1 MKTVIP
7 KASLTRGMAPDEW
20 LQPLFSQSI
29 AAYFD
34 AEAVLDP
41 AQSKTPPEI
50 HQYHLGQALFMD
62 SKFEAQ
68 RFRRDMAMMARH
80 DDTDHLSLQYFVRGS
95 NKVVNGAAEYIEQ
108 PGNIYAVNLAYK
120 IDAISEN
127 SEVLLLVLPRELV
140 RREIP
145 QLTDALG
152 GIFAQDS
159 ASAQI
164 FSHHMMALKHSL
176 ARATAEETPSII
188 QGTLGLLGALVQGGD
203 ITASAAQQATLRTM
217 CSFIDRHLRGPDLGV
232 ESLCKQFRCSRATL
246 YRLFKPLGGVR
257 EHIQRRRLMACF
269 KAIAMQSH
277 RRIFDIALDY
287 GFVSPSH
294 FSNLFRDY
302 FGMTPREAREAGN
315 QPPQVVTRIELVKAP
330 VGVTAREDAETM
342 WQWGRTLAR
351 TGSLATGDVD

>member
-1 MKTVIP
+1 MTMKIP
-7 KASLTRGMAPDEW
+7 KASIAPGLAPDEL
-20 LQPLFSQSI
+20 LQPLFSQAI

-34 AEAVLDP
+34 AQPVLDP
-41 AQSKTPPEI
+41 AQSKAPPEI

-80 DDTDHLSLQYFVRGS
+80 DDTDHLSLQYFVRGR
-95 NKVVNGAAEYIEQ
+95 NRVVNGAAEYVEQ
-108 PGNIYAVNLAYK
+108 PGNIFAVNLAYK
-120 IDAISEN
+120 IDAISED

-145 QLTDALG
+145 QLTDAMG
-152 GIFAQDS
+152 GIFADGS
-159 ASAQI
+159 ASAQV
-164 FSHHMMALKHSL
+164 FCHHMMALKHNL
-176 ARATAEETPSII
+176 GRATVEETAAIT

-203 ITASAAQQATLRTM
+203 VTASAAQQATLRTM
-217 CSFIDRHLRGPDLGV
+217 CSFIDKHLRDPGLGV
-232 ESLCKQFRCSRATL
+232 DNLCRQFRCSRATL

-269 KAIAMQSH
+269 RAIATQGH
-277 RRIFDIALDY
+277 RRIFDIALDF

-302 FGMTPREAREAGN
+302 FGMTPREARDAGN
-315 QPPQVVTRIELVKAP
+315 QSPQKVTRIDLVTTPAGSS
-330 VGVTAREDAETM
+330 VQDDAELM
-342 WQWGRTLAR
+342 WRWGQTLAR
-351 TGSLATGDVD
+351 TGVLTPD

>member
-1 MKTVIP
+1 MAPLVP
-7 KASLTRGMAPDEW
+7 KASLVRGMAPDEL
-20 LQPLFSQSI
+20 LQPLFSQAI
-29 AAYFD
+29 GAYFD
-34 AEAVLDP
+34 AQPVLDP
-41 AQSKTPPEI
+41 AQSKAPPEI

-80 DDTDHLSLQYFVRGS
+80 DDTDHLSLQYFVRGG
-95 NKVVNGAAEYIEQ
+95 NRVVNGAAEYRER
-108 PGNIYAVNLAYK
+108 PGNIFAVNLAYQ
-120 IDAISEN
+120 IDAVSEN
-127 SEVLLLVLPRELV
+127 SEVLLLVLPRDVV

-145 QLTDALG
+145 QLTDAMG
-152 GIFAQDS
+152 SIFTDGSACAQVFCD
-159 ASAQI
+159 
-164 FSHHMMALKHSL
+164 HMMALKHNL
-176 ARATAEETPSII
+176 GRATIEETAAIT

-217 CSFIDRHLRGPDLGV
+217 CGFIDKHLRDPELGV
-232 ESLCKQFRCSRATL
+232 DSLCRQFRCSRATL

-269 KAIAMQSH
+269 RAIAVQGH

-294 FSNLFRDY
+294 FSNLFRDF
-302 FGMTPREAREAGN
+302 FGMTPSEARDAGN
-315 QPPQVVTRIELVKAP
+315 QSPQKVTRIDLVKTPPGSSAQQ
-330 VGVTAREDAETM
+330 DAELM

-351 TGSLATGDVD
+351 TGNLAQD